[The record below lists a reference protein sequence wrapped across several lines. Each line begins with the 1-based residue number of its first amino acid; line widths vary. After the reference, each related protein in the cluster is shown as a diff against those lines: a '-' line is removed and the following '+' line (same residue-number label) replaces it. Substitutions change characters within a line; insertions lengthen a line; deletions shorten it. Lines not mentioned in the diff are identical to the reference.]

1 MALVTLKDVNHAFG
15 GPMLLEGADLQ
26 IEKGERICLIGRNGT
41 GKSTLLKLIHGE
53 HLPDRGTVTREP
65 GLKTAMLPQEVPLDL
80 AGSVYDVVASGHREN
95 AALLGEYH
103 RQSHA
108 LGERDDEDA
117 LARLNEIQQA
127 LETAGAWHLHQQVR
141 TVISRVGLDEP
152 APFRELSAGLKRRV
166 YLARALVNDPD
177 LLLLDEPTNHLDIDA
192 IVWMEAFL
200 LRFAKTML
208 FVTHDRAFLRRLATR
223 IVELDR
229 ATLVSFP
236 GDYEG
241 YLGRKEGMLE
251 NEAAQNARFD
261 KRVTQEEAW
270 VRKGIRARRT
280 RNEGR
285 LRALMEMRA
294 QVERRRSRSGN
305 VRLLLQEAERS
316 GKLVLV
322 AKDITFVY
330 GAEPII
336 EGFSATIMRG
346 EKVGIIGPNGCGKTT
361 LLQILVGEIEPG
373 TGSLRQGARLEVA
386 YFDQLRAQL
395 DESKTLQQNV
405 SGGGDTVFV
414 NGKPRNVI
422 GYLQDFLFSPAQV
435 RAPITALSGGER
447 NRLLL
452 AKLFARPSNVLV
464 LDEPTNDLDPETLEL
479 LEAMLI
485 EYAGTVLMVSHDRAF
500 LNNVASSTL
509 VFEGRGR
516 VREYVG
522 GYDDWLRQRP
532 SDAGGS
538 KPAPSPKKAKPRTAP
553 VRPRKLTFKERREL
567 EQMPD
572 VIEKLE
578 AERRTLF
585 DSLSD
590 PALYKS
596 AGNDVAGYK
605 ARLEELELNLK
616 QAYARWELLEDQALE
631 AGG

>member
-1 MALVTLKDVNHAFG
+1 MALVTLRDVSLAFG
-15 GPMLLEGADLQ
+15 GPMLLEGVGLQ
-26 IEKGERICLIGRNGT
+26 VEKGERICLIGRNGT
-41 GKSTLLKLIHGE
+41 GKTTLLRLIHGE
-53 HLPDRGTVTREP
+53 ILPDRGKVTREP
-65 GLKTAMLPQEVPLDL
+65 GLKTAMLPQEVPLDVR
-80 AGSVYDVVASGHREN
+80 GSVYDVVASGHAEN
-95 AALLGEYH
+95 AALLREYH
-103 RQSHA
+103 RLSQA
-108 LGERDDEDA
+108 LGERDDQDA
-117 LARLNEIQQA
+117 LARLNETQHA
-127 LETAGAWHLHQQVR
+127 LETAGAWKLHQQVR
-141 TVISRVGLDEP
+141 TVISRMGLEEP
-152 APFRELSAGLKRRV
+152 APFGDLSAGLRRRV
-166 YLARALVNDPD
+166 YLARALVSDPD

-192 IVWMEAFL
+192 IVWMEDFL
-200 LRFAKTML
+200 LRIAKTML
-208 FVTHDRAFLRRLATR
+208 FVTHDRAFLKRLGSR

-229 ATLVSFP
+229 AMLVSFP

-241 YLGRKEGMLE
+241 YVGRKEGMLE
-251 NEAAQNARFD
+251 NEAAQNAKFD
-261 KRVTQEEAW
+261 KRVRQEEIW
-270 VRKGIRARRT
+270 IRQGIRARRT

-285 LRALMEMRA
+285 VRALMEMRA
-294 QVERRRSRSGN
+294 EVERRRSRSGN

-316 GKLVLV
+316 GKLVIT
-322 AKDITFVY
+322 AKEIAFSY
-330 GAEPII
+330 GEKPII

-361 LLQILVGEIEPG
+361 LLQILLGEIEPD
-373 TGSLRQGARLEVA
+373 TGSLRQGVRLDVA

-395 DESKTLQQNV
+395 DESKTLQQNI

-414 NGKPRNVI
+414 NGKPRNVM
-422 GYLQDFLFSPAQV
+422 GYLQDFLFSPAQA

-479 LEAMLI
+479 LEEMLI
-485 EYAGTVLMVSHDRAF
+485 EYAGTVLMVSHDRTF

-532 SDAGGS
+532 PDAGDS
-538 KPAPSPKKAKPRTAP
+538 RPAAPPKKAKPRTAP
-553 VRPRKLTFKERREL
+553 VRPRKLTFKEQREL

-596 AGNDVAGYK
+596 ARNDVAGYK
-605 ARLEELELNLK
+605 ARLNELERDLK
-616 QAYARWELLEDQALE
+616 QAYARWELLEDLALQT
-631 AGG
+631 GG

>member
-1 MALVTLKDVNHAFG
+1 
-15 GPMLLEGADLQ
+15 LLEGAELQ
-26 IEKGERICLIGRNGT
+26 IERAERICLIGRNGT
-41 GKSTLLKLIHGE
+41 GKSSLLKLIHGE
-53 HLPDRGTVTREP
+53 LSPDRGTVTREP
-65 GLKTAMLPQEVPLDL
+65 GLKTALLPQEVSLDL
-80 AGSVYDVVASGHREN
+80 EGTVYDVVASGHTQN

-103 RQSHA
+103 RLS
-108 LGERDDEDA
+108 RA
-117 LARLNEIQQA
+117 LANSDDRNALDRLTEIQHA
-127 LETAGAWHLHQQVR
+127 LETAGAWQLHQQVR
-141 TVISRVGLDEP
+141 TVISRLGLDEP
-152 APFRELSAGLKRRV
+152 APFSELSAGLKRRV
-166 YLARALVNDPD
+166 YLARALVSDPD

-192 IVWMEAFL
+192 ILWMETFL

-208 FVTHDRAFLRRLATR
+208 FVTHDRAFLKGLATR

-229 ATLVSFP
+229 AMLISFA
-236 GDYEG
+236 GSYED

-261 KRVTQEEAW
+261 KRVRREETW
-270 VRKGIRARRT
+270 LRQGIRARRT

-285 LRALMEMRA
+285 VRALMEMRVE
-294 QVERRRSRSGN
+294 VERRRARSGN

-316 GKLVLV
+316 GKLVIV
-322 AKDITFVY
+322 AKDIAFAY
-330 GAEPII
+330 GEEPIVI
-336 EGFSATIMRG
+336 GFSATIMRG

-361 LLQILVGEIEPG
+361 LLRLLLGEIVPDKG
-373 TGSLRQGARLEVA
+373 LVRQGVRLEAA

-422 GYLQDFLFSPAQV
+422 GYLQDFLFSAAQA
-435 RAPITALSGGER
+435 RASITALSGGER

-522 GYDDWLRQRP
+522 GYDDWLRQRSP
-532 SDAGGS
+532 DAGGS
-538 KPAPSPKKAKPRTAP
+538 KPAPPPKKAKPRTVPA
-553 VRPRKLTFKERREL
+553 RSRKLTFKEQREL
-567 EQMPD
+567 AQMPD

-578 AERRTLF
+578 AEKRTLF
-585 DSLSD
+585 DTLSD

-596 AGNDVAGYK
+596 AGDEVAGHK
-605 ARLEELELNLK
+605 ARLEELERDLK
-616 QAYARWELLEDQALE
+616 QAYARWELLEDLAHQ